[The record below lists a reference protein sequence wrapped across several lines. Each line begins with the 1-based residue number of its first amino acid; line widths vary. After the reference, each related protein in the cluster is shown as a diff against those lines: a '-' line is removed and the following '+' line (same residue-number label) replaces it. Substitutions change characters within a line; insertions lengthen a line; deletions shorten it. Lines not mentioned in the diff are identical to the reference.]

1 MAGHALAAAP
11 ACDNNVSLRGQPPE
25 VKEMIMKRR
34 VLLVPVLYGVFLSV
48 ACLWAES
55 SGKKADTEKL
65 RQREKVLAGVKKLW
79 INSRPDDALLLRILV
94 QGRNAQRGIE
104 VGSAVGFGAINMGI
118 GFERTG
124 GHLYTIDIDP
134 EMARKCRENVTK
146 ADLQKTITVIE
157 GDALKVL
164 PKLEGQFDFVFID
177 AHKQDYLKYFKALE
191 AKLKPGAVVVGHNA
205 IVYAKDMKDWLDYM
219 KTSPDWEM
227 VIVRAGSAGKDG
239 MAVCYKIR

>member
-1 MAGHALAAAP
+1 M
-11 ACDNNVSLRGQPPE
+11 R
-25 VKEMIMKRR
+25 RR
-34 VLLVPVLYGVFLSV
+34 VFSVLALCGVFLSV

-55 SGKKADTEKL
+55 RGEKAAAEKL
-65 RQREKVLAGVKKLW
+65 RQREKVLAGVGKLW

-134 EMARKCRENVTK
+134 KMVRKCRENVKK

-164 PKLEGQFDFVFID
+164 PKLEGQFDFMFID
-177 AHKQDYLKYFKALE
+177 ARKQDYLKYFKAVE

-205 IVYAKDMKDWLDYM
+205 VLYAKAMQDFLDYM

-227 VIVRAGSAGKDG
+227 VIVRAGSVGKDG